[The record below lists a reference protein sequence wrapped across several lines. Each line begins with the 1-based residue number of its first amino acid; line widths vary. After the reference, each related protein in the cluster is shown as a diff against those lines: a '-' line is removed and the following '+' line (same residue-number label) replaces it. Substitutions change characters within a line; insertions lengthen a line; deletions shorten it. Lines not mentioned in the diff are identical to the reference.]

1 MTNGVCEGYIGQ
13 VAKDDASTERV
24 EGLVMK
30 CPDGSQIRALGDP
43 SDSLPAARRALR
55 KKGFNADLEDRR

>member
-1 MTNGVCEGYIGQ
+1 MAKGVCEGYIGQ
-13 VAKDDASTERV
+13 IQKDEASTDRV

-30 CPDGSQIRALGDP
+30 CPDGSKIRAIGEP
-43 SDSLPAARRALR
+43 SDSLPAARRTLR